1 MSLMGG
7 FRADGNGWWLIAVAA
22 LLAAVVVI
30 ESVGLMAGIGLGA
43 GCLAGIF
50 GYRFYRDRKRAS
62 GLTVYCR
69 RCGEA
74 LPATARGCKYC
85 GSASWTMRHD

>member
-7 FRADGNGWWLIAVAA
+7 VRLWLIAVAA
-22 LLAAVVVI
+22 LLAAVVVV
-30 ESVGLMAGIGLGA
+30 ESVGLMAGVGLGA
-43 GCLAGIF
+43 TCLAGIF
-50 GYRFYRDRKRAS
+50 GYRFYRARNRAK
-62 GLTVYCR
+62 GLTVYCL

-85 GSASWTMRHD
+85 GSASWTTRQ